1 MKCPEC
7 GAEVGDQMVFCAR
20 CGRQVKAAPHPSGYL
35 GPVLAPSGH
44 RAKEEKSVLL
54 LVVLVIVLMVLLP
67 LVLLMILYI
76 GILGFGGPE
85 VQPVTTSLST
95 TAEAGGFRFTF
106 GPFSTQT
113 GWDDVTI
120 ILSDGSASVSWNP
133 SSSELEGQSPAVY
146 EFAPVALGNMTLF
159 CNMTDADG
167 DGQVEEGD
175 YFTLTTGSAVRF
187 SKSVSYTILVVHEPT
202 DTLSTSISFSA

>member
-35 GPVLAPSGH
+35 GPAHVPSGH
-44 RAKEEKSVLL
+44 KTTGERSALL
-54 LVVLVIVLMVLLP
+54 LVVLVIVLMVMLP
-67 LVLLMILYI
+67 LVLLMILYV
-76 GILGFGGPE
+76 GILGFGGPD

-95 TAEAGGFRFTF
+95 EAELGGFRFTF
-106 GPFSTQT
+106 GSFSTQT

-120 ILSDGSASVSWNP
+120 VLSDGQASVSWTP
-133 SSSELEGQSPAVY
+133 SSSELEGQPPLVY

-159 CNMTDADG
+159 CNVTDADG
-167 DGQVEEGD
+167 DGQADEGD
-175 YFTLTTGSAVRF
+175 YFTLTTGSVGQF
-187 SKSVSYTILVVHEPT
+187 SASVSYTILVVHEPT